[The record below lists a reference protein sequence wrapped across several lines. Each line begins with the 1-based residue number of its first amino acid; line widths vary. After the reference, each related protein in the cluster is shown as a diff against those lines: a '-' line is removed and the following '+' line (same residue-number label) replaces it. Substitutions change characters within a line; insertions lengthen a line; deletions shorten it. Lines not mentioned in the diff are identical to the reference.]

1 MSGTTAQVPAQAI
14 NSLPPSGF
22 TRISNVFQK
31 DITFTAGAITALTG
45 ISSQQTVTGLLT
57 TDQVHVTCIGAMTA
71 GATIANAYVSGADT
85 LQVVFTTAVA
95 LGVTLGSLT
104 YRVTVFR

>member
-1 MSGTTAQVPAQAI
+1 MLTATSSVGNPVSGT
-14 NSLPPSGF
+14 PPSGF
-22 TRISNVFQK
+22 TATSLIFRK
-31 DITFTAGAITALTG
+31 DITFSAGLITALTG

-57 TDQVHVTCIGAMTA
+57 TDTVMIQCTAAMTA
-71 GATIANAYVSGADT
+71 GATVANAYVSAPDT

-104 YRVTVFR
+104 YRLTVIR

>member
-1 MSGTTAQVPAQAI
+1 MGDMAVSMLTPLAS
-14 NSLPPSGF
+14 NPPSGF
-22 TRISNVFQK
+22 TRITNVFTK

-57 TDQVHVTCIGAMTA
+57 TDYVAVECTAAMVA
-71 GATIANAYVSGADT
+71 GATIANAYVSAADT

-95 LGVTLGSLT
+95 VGVTLGSLT
-104 YRVTVFR
+104 YRLTVFR